1 MLRAV
6 QTRQVGFETSFRRHL
21 STEQRRAVLELLA
34 SDLTPEATLGEIVDA
49 AEALGWGAGMGE
61 LSLDELATALTSR
74 IDMQTQP
81 EPEPTSAGR
90 RRVKTTPVRAGKG
103 KKKASVSKQ
112 ADAGKFDE
120 RMSTEDAAGAFLPL
134 IERLGQATMRQLE
147 DETGIGRRKLRF
159 HVGQLV
165 RHGYL
170 TRHGMGRGTYY
181 TVA

>member
-1 MLRAV
+1 M
-6 QTRQVGFETSFRRHL
+6 QTRQVGFEASFRRHL

-49 AEALGWGAGMGE
+49 AEALGWSSGMGE
-61 LSLDELATALTSR
+61 LSLDELATALSSR
-74 IDMQTQP
+74 SDMQPQP
-81 EPEPTSAGR
+81 EPEVTPLGRKRVKATSARG
-90 RRVKTTPVRAGKG
+90 GKA
-103 KKKASVSKQ
+103 KKKPMAAKVE
-112 ADAGKFDE
+112 AAGKFDE
-120 RMSTEDAAGAFLPL
+120 RMSTEDAAAAFLPL
-134 IERLGQATMRQLE
+134 IESLGQATMGQLE

>member
-1 MLRAV
+1 M
-6 QTRQVGFETSFRRHL
+6 
-21 STEQRRAVLELLA
+21 LELLA

-49 AEALGWGAGMGE
+49 AEALGWSAGMGE

-74 IDMQTQP
+74 GDMQP
-81 EPEPTSAGR
+81 HRKVAPTSR
-90 RRVKTTPVRAGKG
+90 KRVKAPSARAGKA
-103 KKKASVSKQ
+103 KKKAK
-112 ADAGKFDE
+112 ATKAEAAGQFDE
-120 RMSTEDAAGAFLPL
+120 RMSTEDAADAFLPL
-134 IERLGQATMRQLE
+134 IENLGQATMRQLE